1 MLGSNYIF
9 FIYNTPGVVGNSG
22 SKLVK
27 ELAVLY
33 KLVEP
38 HFGEVLLVEFDVLAY
53 ELFVGSNNLAVMH
66 LLDLENFEES
76 GLRGRCVGHECF
88 F

>member
-38 HFGEVLLVEFDVLAY
+38 LFGEVLLVEFDVLAY
-53 ELFVGSNNLAVMH
+53 E
-66 LLDLENFEES
+66 
-76 GLRGRCVGHECF
+76 
-88 F
+88 